1 MSAPPDTISD
11 SLGPVGFPAHYAAAR
26 EGFLARAAGQ
36 GTLRAH
42 ALTERGPEGEVLES
56 HSLWLGPDDASRV
69 LVLMSGTH
77 GVEGLAGS
85 AVQQDLL
92 QQIRDG
98 ARTLPPDCACLL
110 VHLLNPWGTAWLRRC
125 DQQGIDL
132 NRNFVDF
139 AHPLPQNP
147 GYDAL
152 RDGLLGASRATRQ
165 QQLHAFEQQHGRTAL
180 EIAISGGQYTDPAGP
195 FYGGQ
200 TPAAANHLINALI
213 DTHRLASRRLAVID
227 LHTGLGPYGYG
238 EVICDHAPDSPGTR
252 TAQRWYGDAVTLP
265 AAGTSSSVPK
275 AGLLDYAW
283 HAIMD
288 RDSCFVTLEFGSFA
302 TDTLFEVILADHR
315 LHQQGMPD
323 WHAATTRE
331 VKQAMRHHFCPDA
344 QQWRE
349 LVLFRARQVITLALT
364 GLAS

>member
-1 MSAPPDTISD
+1 MPVPHSSVSSPASFPINYGEATQRFLTLAADLGHLRTHTLAEHGPD
-11 SLGPVGFPAHYAAAR
+11 GEA
-26 EGFLARAAGQ
+26 LA
-36 GTLRAH
+36 
-42 ALTERGPEGEVLES
+42 S

-92 QQIRDG
+92 QQILDG
-98 ARTLPPDCACLL
+98 ALTLPPDCACLM

-139 AHPLPQNP
+139 RHPLPENP

-152 RDGLLGASRATRQ
+152 RDGLLGASPTTRQ

-200 TPAAANHLINALI
+200 APAAANHLIHGLI
-213 DTHRLASRRLAVID
+213 REHRLASRQLAVID

-238 EVICDHAPDSPGTR
+238 EIICDHAPDSPGTA
-252 TAQRWYGDAVTLP
+252 TARRWYGDAVTLP
-265 AAGTSSSVPK
+265 ATGTSSSVPK

-288 RDSCFVTLEFGSFA
+288 ARSCFVTLEFGSFA
-302 TDTLFEVILADHR
+302 TDTLFEVIIADHR
-315 LHQQGMPD
+315 LHRHGMPD
-323 WHAATTRE
+323 WHDAATRQ

-349 LVLFRARQVITLALT
+349 LVLFRARQVIGLALT
-364 GLAS
+364 GLSS

>member
-1 MSAPPDTISD
+1 MSAWHPSVF
-11 SLGPVGFPAHYAAAR
+11 SFPASYAEAR
-26 EGFLARAAGQ
+26 QRFLALAAGQ
-36 GTLRAH
+36 GVLRAH
-42 ALTERGPEGEVLES
+42 AGAERGPDGETLES
-56 HSLWLGPDDASRV
+56 HSVWSGPEDASRV

-85 AVQQDLL
+85 AIQQYLL
-92 QQIRDG
+92 QQMADG
-98 ARTLPPDCACLL
+98 SLTLPPDCACLM

-139 AHPLPQNP
+139 RHPLPENP
-147 GYDAL
+147 GYNVLRDAL
-152 RDGLLGASRATRQ
+152 LGTSREVRQ
-165 QQLHAFEQQHGRTAL
+165 QQLHTFERQHGRTAL
-180 EIAISGGQYTDPAGP
+180 EIAISGGQYTDPLGP

-200 TPAAANHLINALI
+200 APAAANHLIQALI
-213 DTHRLASRRLAVID
+213 QEHRLATRQLAVID

-238 EVICDHAPDSPGTR
+238 EVICDHAPDSAGTA
-252 TAQRWYGDAVTLP
+252 TARRWYGDAVTLP
-265 AAGTSSSVPK
+265 ATGTSSSVPK

-288 RDSCFVTLEFGSFA
+288 AQSCFVTLEFGSFA

-315 LHQQGMPD
+315 LHQHGMPD
-323 WHAATTRE
+323 WHSPATRA

-344 QQWRE
+344 PQWRE
-349 LVLFRARQVITLALT
+349 LVLFRARQVVGLALA
-364 GLAS
+364 GLTS